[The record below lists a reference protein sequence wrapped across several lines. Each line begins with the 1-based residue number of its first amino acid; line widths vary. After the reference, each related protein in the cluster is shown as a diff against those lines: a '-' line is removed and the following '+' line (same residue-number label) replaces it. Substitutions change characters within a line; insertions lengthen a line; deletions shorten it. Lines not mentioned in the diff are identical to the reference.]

1 MMKSSKISDSPI
13 EKDADYGPLGPI
25 DERKRKT
32 PVNYFIKLRDTFK
45 DSSRSVDY
53 LMRLIDE
60 DTGERVGRTYVII
73 FQMILLE
80 TLNTFGYLVDVL
92 GDRNKPE
99 DLKFLP
105 VPTELLVYRFKGFFT
120 QEEIEAAIK
129 EFLKL
134 NKMAWSVKY
143 QAYYVVD
150 FMKHC
155 GSETDYNEYRKRK
168 EKD

>member
-1 MMKSSKISDSPI
+1 MKSSKINDHPI
-13 EKDADYGPLGPI
+13 EKCVDYGPLGPI
-25 DERKRKT
+25 DERNRKT

-53 LMRLIDE
+53 LLRLIDE
-60 DTGERVGRTYVII
+60 DTGERIGRTYVII

-105 VPTELLVYRFKGFFT
+105 VPIELLVYRFKGFFT
-120 QEEIEAAIK
+120 QEEIEAALK

-155 GSETDYNEYRKRK
+155 GNEVDWKKYQS
-168 EKD
+168 KD

>member
-25 DERKRKT
+25 DERNRKT

-53 LMRLIDE
+53 LMRLVDST
-60 DTGERVGRTYVII
+60 TGERIGRTYVII

-92 GDRNKPE
+92 GDRAKPE

-105 VPTELLVYRFKGFFT
+105 VELDLLVYRFKGFFT
-120 QEEIEAAIK
+120 LGEIEAAIK

-155 GSETDYNEYRKRK
+155 GNEVDWKKYQS
-168 EKD
+168 KD